1 LNYSFRYDAFRIPIG
16 FKLFS
21 TTLSIRREATACP
34 RFTHS
39 PKSKYI
45 EYGLPPRR
53 RLFTI
58 GRVNRLNC
66 AKTVS
71 ILVGL
76 AVRYRSDRRRK
87 RSGFDFAP

>member
-1 LNYSFRYDAFRIPIG
+1 
-16 FKLFS
+16 LFS
-21 TTLSIRREATACP
+21 ATLSIASPRSKACP
-34 RFTHS
+34 RFAQFPESTF
-39 PKSKYI
+39 I

-53 RLFTI
+53 RLFSI
-58 GRVNRLNC
+58 GRLNRLNC